1 MKTTIR
7 DNCKAEDQCPDHCT
21 AFALSD
27 PADADY
33 CTDCSF
39 DHNISFNDCEALKE
53 AIQIFHSA
61 IGKYCSKIINK
72 DKEDGLRHDALVT
85 EEKVKEWMARI
96 MRAHDEE
103 KCKQS
108 IPHSFL
114 EDKVFILS
122 DWAMKLLRI
131 KFREKQSEWFPKKG
145 IYSVIVK
152 KGGELEFS
160 SYAHLLN
167 SSIAKIGSLF
177 SQS

>member
-96 MRAHDEE
+96 MRARDEE

-122 DWAMKLLRI
+122 DWAMKFFANKVSRKEIRVVSKERHMQCHCQERRGARILLLRSPV
-131 KFREKQSEWFPKKG
+131 EQ
-145 IYSVIVK
+145 
-152 KGGELEFS
+152 
-160 SYAHLLN
+160 
-167 SSIAKIGSLF
+167 
-177 SQS
+177 